1 MCVENSDDRYK
12 HLRKFY
18 YLSTIQ
24 NQKQEDKMSSE
35 LKQVILVRQDLKM
48 KKSQVAS
55 LVAKASTEFFIVNDE
70 SVRSDTLSVR
80 LTPEET
86 DWINSGSIR
95 VVLGVG
101 SETTLRS
108 LAFKAELA
116 GLQCYPV
123 DGKIFSDG
131 EDGPMETLCIAIGP
145 DQSKKIDEI
154 TKNLKLL

>member
-1 MCVENSDDRYK
+1 MADG
-12 HLRKFY
+12 
-18 YLSTIQ
+18 
-24 NQKQEDKMSSE
+24 

-55 LVAKASTEFFIVNDE
+55 LVAKASTEFFLVNDE
-70 SVRSDTLSVR
+70 SERGDTLSVR

-123 DGKIFSDG
+123 DGKIFDEEG
-131 EDGPMETLCIAIGP
+131 RVETLCVAIGP
-145 DQSKKIDEI
+145 DESRKIDEI
-154 TKNLKLL
+154 TRNLKLL

>member
-1 MCVENSDDRYK
+1 MADG
-12 HLRKFY
+12 
-18 YLSTIQ
+18 
-24 NQKQEDKMSSE
+24 

-55 LVAKASTEFFIVNDE
+55 LVAKASTEFFLVNDE
-70 SVRSDTLSVR
+70 SERGDTLSVR

-123 DGKIFSDG
+123 DGKIFEEEG
-131 EDGPMETLCIAIGP
+131 RIETLCVAIGP
-145 DQSKKIDEI
+145 DESRKIDEI

>member
-1 MCVENSDDRYK
+1 
-12 HLRKFY
+12 
-18 YLSTIQ
+18 
-24 NQKQEDKMSSE
+24 
-35 LKQVILVRQDLKM
+35 M

-55 LVAKASTEFFIVNDE
+55 LVAKASTEFFLVNDE
-70 SVRSDTLSVR
+70 SERGDTLSVR

-123 DGKIFSDG
+123 DGKIFDEEG
-131 EDGPMETLCIAIGP
+131 RVETLCVAIGP
-145 DQSKKIDEI
+145 DESRKIDEI
-154 TKNLKLL
+154 TRNLKLL

>member
-1 MCVENSDDRYK
+1 MADG
-12 HLRKFY
+12 
-18 YLSTIQ
+18 
-24 NQKQEDKMSSE
+24 

-55 LVAKASTEFFIVNDE
+55 LVAKASTEFFLVNDE
-70 SVRSDTLSVR
+70 SERGDTLSVR

-123 DGKIFSDG
+123 NGKIFEEEG
-131 EDGPMETLCIAIGP
+131 RVETLCVAIGP
-145 DQSKKIDEI
+145 DESRKIDEI